1 MQNTSEKFWKRMA
14 SVILC
19 VSIGV
24 MGMVCQAAAD
34 EKASVVQSVIKDDNI
49 CLFIHGLDEYDNVS
63 GQVGRQSV
71 EIVSSGTDSVIHT
84 IILLDNSLSVTKDS
98 MGKVKEILRQYAEKK
113 SENEKISL
121 AVYGTDIQYLTEEET
136 DSAKLMEALENVVN
150 EDKDTY
156 LTDVLYD
163 ELQKLTE
170 KTEYT
175 RFLVITDGVDNKA
188 IGYTKEELA
197 DYLKE
202 NAYPVY
208 SIGCTYKNNEEQL
221 KNLFAISRLT
231 KAGYYLLDDYEE
243 YGEIVESLCEPVT
256 CVEVRIPDELKD
268 GSVKNI
274 LLTFEG
280 AESVIEIS
288 EELAMPFG
296 LEEADPVSEPVET
309 PSAEP
314 EPTPAAESTPSPTQE
329 PVMEMPE
336 QEPRIDL
343 VSIVAVVVIGIAMIS
358 LLILNFRKK
367 SKTGNVRKQK
377 NRKEEI
383 MKNQVE
389 EEESG
394 HTVLAEPAGD
404 AGATVFLNSRDN
416 AKYIVV
422 LRDKRNPDRVF
433 RYPLS
438 DKVLLGRKYGDGVN
452 IVLNYEGTVSAKHC
466 EISMREEKF
475 YVRDLHSSNGTF
487 VNGTRVGEIMEFTS
501 GSEIRLGNLSMV
513 AEIEQARQ

>member
-1 MQNTSEKFWKRMA
+1 MRNTREKLCKRVV
-14 SVILC
+14 SGILC
-19 VSIGV
+19 VWIVV
-24 MGMVCQAAAD
+24 MGIVCQAAAE
-34 EKASVVQSVIKDDNI
+34 EKTAILQSILKDDNI
-49 CLFIHGLDEYDNVS
+49 CLFICGLDEYENVS
-63 GQVGRQSV
+63 GQVGREPV
-71 EIVSSGTDSVIHT
+71 EIAGSGSDISIHT

-113 SENEKISL
+113 SDKEKVSL

-163 ELQKLTE
+163 ELQKLSG

-231 KAGYYLLDDYEE
+231 KAGYYLLDDNEE

-256 CVEVRIPDELKD
+256 CVEIRIPDELKD

-280 AESVIEIS
+280 AESTVEIS
-288 EELAMPFG
+288 EELTMPFG
-296 LEEADPVSEPVET
+296 LKEAEPITEPIET
-309 PSAEP
+309 PSP
-314 EPTPAAESTPSPTQE
+314 EPDPTPEVESTPSPTQPTQE
-329 PVMEMPE
+329 PVEETPE
-336 QEPRIDL
+336 QDSQIDL
-343 VSIVAVVVIGIAMIS
+343 VSIAAIVVIGIALIS
-358 LLILNFRKK
+358 LFILNLRKK
-367 SKTGNVRKQK
+367 SKTGNG
-377 NRKEEI
+377 RKE
-383 MKNQVE
+383 KNKKEKTVE
-389 EEESG
+389 NPVMEDESE
-394 HTVLAEPAGD
+394 HTVLAESAAD
-404 AGATVFLNSRDN
+404 AGATVFLNNRDN
-416 AKYIVV
+416 TKYIVV
-422 LRDKRNPDRVF
+422 LRDRQNPDRVF

-438 DKVLLGRKYGDGVN
+438 NKVLVGRKYGDGIN
-452 IVLNYEGTVSAKHC
+452 IVLNYEGTVSARHC
-466 EISMREEKF
+466 DSAA
-475 YVRDLHSSNGTF
+475 T
-487 VNGTRVGEIMEFTS
+487 
-501 GSEIRLGNLSMV
+501 
-513 AEIEQARQ
+513 

>member
-1 MQNTSEKFWKRMA
+1 MRNTREKRCKRVM
-14 SVILC
+14 SGILC
-19 VSIGV
+19 VWIVV
-24 MGMVCQAAAD
+24 MGIVCQAAAE
-34 EKASVVQSVIKDDNI
+34 EKTAILQSILKDDNI
-49 CLFIHGLDEYDNVS
+49 CLFIRGLDEYENVT
-63 GQVGRQSV
+63 GQVGREPV
-71 EIVSSGTDSVIHT
+71 EIAGSGSDISIHT

-113 SENEKISL
+113 SDKEKVSL

-163 ELQKLTE
+163 ELQKLSG

-256 CVEVRIPDELKD
+256 CVEIRIPDELKD

-280 AESVIEIS
+280 AGSTVEIS
-288 EELAMPFG
+288 EELTMPFG
-296 LEEADPVSEPVET
+296 LKEAEPISEPVET
-309 PSAEP
+309 PSP
-314 EPTPAAESTPSPTQE
+314 EPDTTPEVESAPSPTQE
-329 PVMEMPE
+329 PVEETQE
-336 QEPRIDL
+336 QEAQIDL
-343 VSIVAVVVIGIAMIS
+343 ISIAAVVVIGIALIS
-358 LLILNFRKK
+358 LFILNLRKK
-367 SKTGNVRKQK
+367 SKTNNGRKEK
-377 NRKEEI
+377 NRKEKTAENPV
-383 MKNQVE
+383 KE
-389 EEESG
+389 DESE
-394 HTVLAEPAGD
+394 HTVLAESTAD
-404 AGATVFLNSRDN
+404 AGATVFLNGRDN
-416 AKYIVV
+416 AKCIVV
-422 LRDKRNPDRVF
+422 LRDLQNPDRVF

-438 DKVLLGRKYGDGVN
+438 DKVLVGRKYGDGVN
-452 IVLNYEGTVSAKHC
+452 IVLNYEGTVSARHC
-466 EISMREEKF
+466 EISMQGERF
-475 YVRDLHSSNGTF
+475 YIRDLNSSNGTF
-487 VNGTRVGEIMEFTS
+487 VNESRVEGTMEFTS
-501 GSEIRLGNLSMV
+501 GSNLRLGNLSMIV
-513 AEIEQARQ
+513 EIEQVRQ

>member
-1 MQNTSEKFWKRMA
+1 
-14 SVILC
+14 
-19 VSIGV
+19 

-34 EKASVVQSVIKDDNI
+34 EKASVVQSVIKYDNI

-63 GQVGRQSV
+63 GQVGRQPV
-71 EIVSSGTDSVIHT
+71 EIVASGTDSVIHT

-98 MGKVKEILRQYAEKK
+98 MGKVKEILRRYAEKK
-113 SENEKISL
+113 SDKEKISL

-256 CVEVRIPDELKD
+256 CVEIRIPDELKD

-274 LLTFEG
+274 LLTFEEAG
-280 AESVIEIS
+280 STIEVS
-288 EELAMPFG
+288 EELTMPFG
-296 LEEADPVSEPVET
+296 LKEAEPITEPVET
-309 PSAEP
+309 PSPEP
-314 EPTPAAESTPSPTQE
+314 DPTPAAESTPSPTQE
-329 PVMEMPE
+329 PVEETPE
-336 QEPRIDL
+336 QEIQIDL
-343 VSIVAVVVIGIAMIS
+343 VSIAAIVVIGIALIS
-358 LLILNFRKK
+358 LFILNLRKK
-367 SKTGNVRKQK
+367 RKTGNG
-377 NRKEEI
+377 RKE
-383 MKNQVE
+383 KNKKGKTVE
-389 EEESG
+389 NPVKEEESE
-394 HTVLAEPAGD
+394 HTVLAEPAAD
-404 AGATVFLNSRDN
+404 AEATVFLNNRDN
-416 AKYIVV
+416 TKYIVV
-422 LRDKRNPDRVF
+422 LRDRQNPDRVF

-438 DKVLLGRKYGDGVN
+438 DKVLVGRKYGDGIN
-452 IVLNYEGTVSAKHC
+452 IVLNYEGTVSARHC
-466 EISMREEKF
+466 EISMQGERF
-475 YVRDLHSSNGTF
+475 YIRDLNSSNGTF
-487 VNGTRVGEIMEFTS
+487 LNELRVEGTMEFTS
-501 GSEIRLGNLSMV
+501 GSNLRLGNLNMV
-513 AEIEQARQ
+513 VEIEQARQ